1 MIVMLNI
8 LFERYK
14 SKRLKYHL
22 YYERHFFNRRFEP
35 LLILQVGLEP
45 SLQAW
50 QKYFTKSRIYCI
62 DSFIDKDPKDISY
75 LDEERIHWARCDLT
89 NQKHIRDVMINIW
102 NKPRFDIIIDNITDH
117 KTMRHYCIGKYYK
130 EVNDEVFCHSC

>member
-1 MIVMLNI
+1 MLNV

-22 YYERHFFNRRFEP
+22 YYERHFFNRRLEP
-35 LLILQVGLEP
+35 LIILQVGLEP

-50 QKYFTKSRIYCI
+50 QRYFTKSQIFCI
-62 DSFIDKDPKDISY
+62 DSFVDKDPKDISY

-89 NQKHIRDVMINIW
+89 NQKHLRDVMINIW
-102 NKPRFDIIIDNITDH
+102 NIP
-117 KTMRHYCIGKYYK
+117 
-130 EVNDEVFCHSC
+130 